1 MACCPTSPD
10 RAELVDDLFLCR
22 EPPLVT
28 LREDHLI
35 PDADVEDPSA
45 AADDLWLDVE
55 FLPDLDRQTGGSGE
69 VVSDAAI
76 FNRDLQRPSSVPIVL
91 LANCQPTRGDSV
103 PPSKAAE
110 RRYLRSP
117 TRKAL
122 GQEPILNSAK
132 PRSGDIPSRGN
143 VSVHRHPERAR
154 TRRMSPLRGSL
165 RVDRRQPQRSRV
177 GLRRCRRAAAERP
190 R

>member
-10 RAELVDDLFLCR
+10 RAELVDDLFLRR

-69 VVSDAAI
+69 VVSNAAI

-103 PPSKAAE
+103 PPSK
-110 RRYLRSP
+110 
-117 TRKAL
+117 
-122 GQEPILNSAK
+122 
-132 PRSGDIPSRGN
+132 PRSGDISVAQR
-143 VSVHRHPERAR
+143 VSVGAGADPE
-154 TRRMSPLRGSL
+154 
-165 RVDRRQPQRSRV
+165 QCQ
-177 GLRRCRRAAAERP
+177 AAERRHSFTRKRERSQTSREGQDEAYVAAP
-190 R
+190 RLASC